1 MFSAT
6 KESGGHCCG
15 KGEMPSF
22 PHASPEEKIPS
33 IRLVAS
39 YSLEEIQ

>member
-6 KESGGHCCG
+6 KESRGRCRG

-22 PHASPEEKIPS
+22 PHASPEEQILS
-33 IRLVAS
+33 RGLIAN
-39 YSLEEIQ
+39 YSLGEIQ

>member
-6 KESGGHCCG
+6 EECGGRCPG
-15 KGEMPSF
+15 RGMPRF

-39 YSLEEIQ
+39 YFLEEIQ